1 MQVSI
6 LERDRGGGFASLED
20 FCGRLGTRVANRKM
34 LESLIKAGAFDFL
47 GRERAQ
53 LLDCI
58 DEALAS
64 SAAAH
69 RDRAAGQV
77 SLFGEMEPQT
87 SRRRTVRQWS
97 EHEKLS
103 YEKELLGFYVSGH
116 PLDAY
121 VGLFAG
127 KNYQM
132 IASLGELADRATF
145 KIAGALVQIDKK
157 FTRKEGKPFAVVWIE
172 DLTGTLEVVVWND
185 VYVQISDPLI
195 AGRVVEVR
203 GTIDTR
209 GDSLRA
215 TAQKIRLL
223 APDKTNG
230 VANGNGRSTS
240 AEEGQSAVLLQFS
253 PATTSDDLREVREI
267 LASSPGQ
274 RPVQLLFDR
283 SPNGPL
289 WLEAGEDFRVDL
301 TAELEQRLS
310 RWLVTA
316 KLES

>member
-1 MQVSI
+1 
-6 LERDRGGGFASLED
+6 
-20 FCGRLGTRVANRKM
+20 
-34 LESLIKAGAFDFL
+34 
-47 GRERAQ
+47 
-53 LLDCI
+53 
-58 DEALAS
+58 
-64 SAAAH
+64 
-69 RDRAAGQV
+69 
-77 SLFGEMEPQT
+77 
-87 SRRRTVRQWS
+87 
-97 EHEKLS
+97 
-103 YEKELLGFYVSGH
+103 
-116 PLDAY
+116 
-121 VGLFAG
+121 
-127 KNYQM
+127 M